1 MIDRLLDLQ
10 KGKGQFS
17 PTMKLPEYLK
27 KEISIL
33 YKHFFGKI
41 VTGGCNNCYHDAYLQ
56 LLLLNS
62 LNIIKMTTNFKLKAG
77 AILEAHGDP
86 TKTCA
91 NSNLTD
97 ELAIFHLKNN
107 PSCRRKFEKVP
118 ENLDEILRVGKIVTP
133 QSKTSNNPT
142 DTGKIEKQNEGD
154 PEKKNEDDPAGSEN
168 K

>member
-1 MIDRLLDLQ
+1 MIDRLIILQ

-17 PTMKLPEYLK
+17 MRMELPENLK
-27 KEISIL
+27 KEISVL
-33 YKHFFGKI
+33 YRHFFGNQ
-41 VTGGCNNCYHDAYLQ
+41 VTGCSNCYHDAYFK
-56 LLLLNS
+56 LLRLNPKI
-62 LNIIKMTTNFKLKAG
+62 NKMTTNFKLRAG

-118 ENLDEILRVGKIVTP
+118 ENLDELLGD
-133 QSKTSNNPT
+133 KTA
-142 DTGKIEKQNEGD
+142 EKEVEKV
-154 PEKKNEDDPAGSEN
+154 PEKPKAGRPPKSDKTAEKEVEKPN
-168 K
+168 SDIFEGNPE